1 MESQHALIS
10 VACHRHGWKKT
21 AGAAGGQH
29 LAATAAHNLHHAS
42 SSSAHRM
49 RPQVRQTLGGP
60 IGADKNFLVTSN
72 ARNEAMFREASEFS
86 AHIRTLERDLQAM
99 EKQVAGARWRRGA
112 AAASLPRTDGDDMHA
127 CMHDLSACE
136 QPVQP

>member
-1 MESQHALIS
+1 MDQRRVSLAQLQEN
-10 VACHRHGWKKT
+10 GWRR
-21 AGAAGGQH
+21 GYSGQH

-42 SSSAHRM
+42 SRAAHRM

-99 EKQVAGARWRRGA
+99 EKQVAGAYMRRA
-112 AAASLPRTDGDDMHA
+112 AAAVSPAKDRWGWHAWGA
-127 CMHDLSACE
+127 CMMCQPACSI
-136 QPVQP
+136 VQP